1 LSPSEGNPAVGNP
14 RVPKT
19 AGVSNMVG
27 GAARVPGRVPT
38 PAEAPNKTRE
48 CKQKPGRSPW
58 KMDVSPSR
66 VRNAANKRGDSV
78 SKRSPLNS
86 AEQPIMCLLNYYNN
100 SRQALNLRRA
110 WDGS

>member
-1 LSPSEGNPAVGNP
+1 MLNVSCEVMQRRLTVAREAKGLCVSLALGHHGIIGYKLSPSEGNPAVGNP

-48 CKQKPGRSPW
+48 CKQKPGRSP
-58 KMDVSPSR
+58 
-66 VRNAANKRGDSV
+66 
-78 SKRSPLNS
+78 
-86 AEQPIMCLLNYYNN
+86 
-100 SRQALNLRRA
+100 
-110 WDGS
+110 

>member
-48 CKQKPGRSPW
+48 CKQKPGRSP
-58 KMDVSPSR
+58 
-66 VRNAANKRGDSV
+66 
-78 SKRSPLNS
+78 
-86 AEQPIMCLLNYYNN
+86 
-100 SRQALNLRRA
+100 
-110 WDGS
+110 